1 MSATMKI
8 NRDKVKRV
16 FAEYVRN
23 YNAEDPKVH
32 LKIVHTI
39 KVSELCEEIAESL
52 DLNHEDIELAWLMG
66 MLHDIG
72 RFEQLR
78 QYNTFYD
85 ALSVKHA
92 ELGCKILFEEGMLH
106 KFVSV
111 SDRDPDV
118 EIIHKAIACHSN
130 YRIPEEYD
138 DRTKMFCNILR
149 DADKIDIFRV
159 NMEESLEDI
168 YNFTTEELR
177 NSEISE
183 AVMENFRLHRAT
195 PREIRKAPIDYLVGA
210 ISMAFEIVYPKSMEI
225 LIRQGNL
232 EQMMNFTSDNEK
244 ARHQFAILRDIMHL
258 Y

>member
-1 MSATMKI
+1 MSTAMKI
-8 NRDKVKRV
+8 DRDKVKRV

-52 DLNHEDIELAWLMG
+52 DLKRADIELAWLMG

-78 QYNTFYD
+78 QYNTFND

-92 ELGCKILFEEGMLH
+92 ELGCKILFEEGMFY
-106 KFVSV
+106 KFVPESEQ
-111 SDRDPDV
+111 DRNV
-118 EIIHKAIACHSN
+118 EILRKAIACHSD

-138 DRTKMFCNILR
+138 ERTKMFSNILR
-149 DADKIDIFRV
+149 DADKIDILRA
-159 NMEESLEDI
+159 NLETPLEDI
-168 YNFTTEELR
+168 YNVTTEELR
-177 NSEISE
+177 NSEVSE

-195 PREIRKAPIDYLVGA
+195 HRELRKTAVDYVVGM

-225 LIRQGNL
+225 LIRQGDL
-232 EQMMNFTSDNEK
+232 EQMMNFKSDNEK
-244 ARHQFAILRDIMHL
+244 TRQQFAILRDIMHL